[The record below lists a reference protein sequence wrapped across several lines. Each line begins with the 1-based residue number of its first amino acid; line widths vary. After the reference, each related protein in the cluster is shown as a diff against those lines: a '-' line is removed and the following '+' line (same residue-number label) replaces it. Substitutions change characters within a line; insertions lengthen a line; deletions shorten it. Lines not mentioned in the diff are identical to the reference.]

1 MPPNC
6 SACHWSSPNW
16 QTMDSFIQ
24 QSQQAGKQ
32 GSPSSF
38 ALGRI
43 PSPMHSA
50 SRMPPQMAQ
59 QKMPMA
65 QTTTVMQSPTLAPQ
79 ARPAGGL
86 NIQLPDQIFQSP
98 PMQDVVMSPSFSDN
112 TPQNGAYHSGVT
124 WTEDVRCVTPSEAM
138 HRGCG
143 TPVAAV
149 TTPSNVATTHWR
161 TMVCP
166 MPPVKRRPL
175 IPCLTRMGTGQLEAG
190 NQTPSSERSA
200 LPSPANLW
208 PSLPSTPVSG
218 GPAAFP
224 SLSDPDMMMF
234 ERQKSNSAMSTDD
247 TPTPGRGSAKGSPP
261 LMPAHPQR
269 FTRLFSK

>member
-1 MPPNC
+1 
-6 SACHWSSPNW
+6 
-16 QTMDSFIQ
+16 MDSFIQ
-24 QSQQAGKQ
+24 QAQQSGKQ
-32 GSPSSF
+32 GSPTSF
-38 ALGRI
+38 IIGRI

-50 SRMPPQMAQ
+50 SRMPPQMPQ
-59 QKMPMA
+59 QKMPVA
-65 QTTTVMQSPTLAPQ
+65 QASPVMQQSRIAPQ
-79 ARPAGGL
+79 AKPVSGL

-98 PMQDVVMSPSFSDN
+98 PMQDVVMSPTLSDN
-112 TPQNGAYHSGVT
+112 TPQNGQYHNGVA

-138 HRGCG
+138 QGGNRGCG

-149 TTPSNVATTHWR
+149 MTPSNVATTHWR

-208 PSLPSTPVSG
+208 PSLPSTPVHNGKSPVHAG
-218 GPAAFP
+218 GSAAFP
-224 SLSDPDMMMF
+224 SLSDADMTMF
-234 ERQKSNSAMSTDD
+234 ERQCSMSNSMMSIDD
-247 TPTPGRGSAKGSPP
+247 TPTSSSRKGSPS
-261 LMPAHPQR
+261 LMPAQPQR
-269 FTRLFSK
+269 FTRLFSM